1 MSIYNT
7 TETTFRKAVSTQL
20 PKEIKVAAKKVRKK
34 INHTGWN
41 FFDLHPTTWLDVDGA
56 LTPETHT
63 IVGTLKHHD
72 LSEFY
77 WIHSNCSV
85 KRNGKFQPFD
95 YKSLCNVVLP
105 LLFGIYQHNG
115 KIVQIN
121 LNLYRTEGE
130 LKFRKLTSQQ
140 IRGYLFRQIN
150 EIDTRLGHC
159 DEVKSVFN
167 SDIFSTD
174 KEWKLLLTTTELL
187 NFLPELPMK
196 GTKVMVQ
203 TLQVEEGKVVFG
215 KDVKEVNHASSSTE
229 SQMIEWCLNNTG
241 TITSDTFHTELD
253 VIGWEVGNNKGR
265 VRRMN
270 NILCA
275 HGMKVYRQQ
284 MRISGTSERT
294 WIYKIISM
302 RLS

>member
-7 TETTFRKAVSTQL
+7 SNTSLRERVQTELPQEVKST
-20 PKEIKVAAKKVRKK
+20 AKKRRKK

-41 FFDLHPTTWLDVDGA
+41 FFDLHPSTWLDVDGV
-56 LTPETHT
+56 LSQESHT

-72 LSEFY
+72 LAEFY

-85 KRNGKFQPFD
+85 RRNGKYQPFN

-105 LLFGIYQHNG
+105 FLFGIYQHNG
-115 KIVQIN
+115 KIIQIN
-121 LNLYRTEGE
+121 LDLYKNEGE

-150 EIDTRLGHC
+150 EIDEKLGHC
-159 DEVKSVFN
+159 AEVKAVFN

-174 KEWKLLLTTTELL
+174 KEWKLLLTTAELL

-196 GTKVMVQ
+196 GTKVMVH

-215 KDVKEVNHASSSTE
+215 KDIKEVNNTSSDTE
-229 SQMIEWCLNNTG
+229 AEMIEWCLNNTG

-270 NILCA
+270 NILCN

-284 MRISGTSERT
+284 TRIKGTNQRT

-302 RLS
+302 KLS